1 MPGNKLAELSV
12 FFAFGLLVPCA
23 FPQGSS
29 TPPPPPQQVIPPN
42 VGIPVVAPPVVTPKA
57 AADAAEKAPQEPAPD
72 KTTSPGK
79 SAKGKSSSSKTP
91 PQATATGGK
100 DPVLRPA
107 YVIGPDD
114 SLFIRV
120 WKQGDLSGGVT
131 VGPDGMISM
140 QLINEV
146 KAAGLTT
153 DQLKAVLIEKLSKF
167 INEPEVNVQVT
178 TVRSRTYIIQGEVLR
193 TGVFPL
199 IKPTTIL
206 EALVNGGGFGPFA
219 NKKKIYVL
227 RGSERIYFN
236 WNEVSKGKHM
246 EQNIEV
252 QNGDQIFVP

>member
-1 MPGNKLAELSV
+1 LVKLSV
-12 FFAFGLLVPCA
+12 FFAFGLLVPSA
-23 FPQGSS
+23 FPQGS
-29 TPPPPPQQVIPPN
+29 TGLPPRTQPAIPPN
-42 VGIPVVAPPVVTPKA
+42 VGIPVVAPPVVTPQA
-57 AADAAEKAPQEPAPD
+57 AADAATVPEKASPD
-72 KTTSPGK
+72 KPASPDK

-91 PQATATGGK
+91 PQPTATGGK
-100 DPVLRPA
+100 DPVLRAP

-219 NKKKIYVL
+219 NKKKIYIL